1 MSIEADLR
9 KQLTAALKAKDLATA
24 NVIRML
30 NTKVME
36 RRTAKGF
43 TGEVDDALVLDVIAA
58 YKKTVDKAMEQYRAA
73 GERGA
78 GHLAELQLESDFCA
92 TFLPTQLGEDETRA
106 VVRAVIAELGAT
118 DPKMA
123 GRVTG
128 AVMKQHKDRVDAN
141 LVRRIIG
148 EELASSGTARS

>member
-9 KQLTAALKAKDLATA
+9 AQLTAALKAKDLPTA

-43 TGEVDDALVLDVIAA
+43 TGEVDDALYLDVIAA
-58 YKKTVDKAMEQYRAA
+58 YKKMIDKAMEPYRDA

-78 GHLAELQLESDFCA
+78 GHLAELTLEAEFCA
-92 TFLPTQLGEDETRA
+92 RFLPEQLGEEATRA
-106 VVRAVIAELGAT
+106 AVRAAIAEAGAT

-123 GRVTG
+123 GRVIG
-128 AVMKQHKDRVDAN
+128 MVMKAHKDVADAG
-141 LVRRIIG
+141 LVRKLVA
-148 EELASSGTARS
+148 EELKG